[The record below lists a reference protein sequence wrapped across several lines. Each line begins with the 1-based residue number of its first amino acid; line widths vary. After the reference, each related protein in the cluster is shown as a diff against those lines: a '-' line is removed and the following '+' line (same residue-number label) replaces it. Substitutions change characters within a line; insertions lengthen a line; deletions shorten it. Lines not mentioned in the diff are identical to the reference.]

1 MRTIPP
7 ESPKQ
12 FAFVLIPSFS
22 LVAFACAVGAIR
34 AANADSGQE
43 LYAWKCVSAEGDLVT
58 ASSEIDVKT
67 ERLEA
72 ANGASVVVVCGGDR
86 SHSYSNKTLN
96 TWLKT
101 MATRKCSIGAISDGA
116 FVVAASGL
124 FDGCRSTIHWKC
136 LSAYQERHPNLD
148 IQPSIMEIS
157 ENRFSCAGGT
167 ASLDLMLHF
176 ILEDH
181 GPHIVGQIADNYF
194 HDTIRDDSQ
203 VQHLTNAFRLASRST
218 TLTDALLLMEQNLEE
233 KLSVSEI
240 AARVGVSHRQLDRL
254 FKKHLETSPNRHFRQ
269 MRLSRA
275 SGLLLQTGMSVTEI
289 ALASGFQSA
298 SHLAHYFRKT
308 FGKTPGEFRRS
319 SN

>member
-1 MRTIPP
+1 M
-7 ESPKQ
+7 
-12 FAFVLIPSFS
+12 IPSFS

-34 AANADSGQE
+34 AANADSGRE
-43 LYAWKCVSAEGDLVT
+43 LYTWKCVSPDGDLVT

-67 ERLEA
+67 EILDTA
-72 ANGASVVVVCGGDR
+72 DDASVIVVCGGDR
-86 SHSYSNKTLN
+86 SHNYENSRLFS
-96 TWLKT
+96 WLKT
-101 MATRKCSIGAISDGA
+101 MAVRNCSIGAISDGS
-116 FVVAASGL
+116 FVVAAAGL
-124 FDGCRSTIHWKC
+124 FDDCRSTIHWKC

-157 ENRFSCAGGT
+157 NNRFSCAGGT

-181 GPHIVGQIADNYF
+181 GPQIVGQIADNYF

-203 VQHLTNAFRLASRST
+203 IQHLTNAFRLASRSN
-218 TLTDALLLMEQNLEE
+218 TLTNALLLMEQNLEE
-233 KLSVSEI
+233 KLSVSDI
-240 AARVGVSHRQLDRL
+240 AAQVGVSHRQLDRL

-308 FGKTPGEFRRS
+308 FGKTPGQFRRS
-319 SN
+319 GN